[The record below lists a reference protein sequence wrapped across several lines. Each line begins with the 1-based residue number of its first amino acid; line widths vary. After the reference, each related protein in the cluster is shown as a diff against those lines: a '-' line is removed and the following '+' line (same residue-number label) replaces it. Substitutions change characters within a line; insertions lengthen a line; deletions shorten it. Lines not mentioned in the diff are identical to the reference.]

1 MEWQCRSC
9 GSAGLIVAEIPTSIN
24 SLERSMWKAHEAAN
38 GGCHDA
44 FDIDLLDGFVSLA
57 YAAGAPL
64 TPATVTPR
72 PSGRTLGP
80 SGALR
85 SSHPP
90 GHRPAAAGG
99 LGPLGGVQTLLSSPA
114 RRLSC
119 LGSSKG

>member
-1 MEWQCRSC
+1 MKFYRGREGKPCEGHLGILGLTLLAPSTASMAALHDRR
-9 GSAGLIVAEIPTSIN
+9 GSGAGV
-24 SLERSMWKAHEAAN
+24 R
-38 GGCHDA
+38 
-44 FDIDLLDGFVSLA
+44 LA
-57 YAAGAPL
+57 PEAGAPL

-85 SSHPP
+85 SSRPP
-90 GHRPAAAGG
+90 GQRPAAAGG